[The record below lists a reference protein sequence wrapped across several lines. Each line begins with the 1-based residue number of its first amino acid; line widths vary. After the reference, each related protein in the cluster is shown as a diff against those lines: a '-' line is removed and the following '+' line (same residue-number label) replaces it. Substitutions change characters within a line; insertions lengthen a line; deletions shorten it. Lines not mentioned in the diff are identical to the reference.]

1 MRYAILASITI
12 SQLGFVSAYIIF
24 VSENLQAF
32 VLAITNCA
40 KLLGIQYFIL
50 LQMVIFLPLVLIRN
64 LAKLSTTALVA
75 DAFILA
81 GLIYIFGS
89 EAAIMADRGH
99 ADVAFFNAKDWP
111 LLIGYV
117 LARDKW
123 DASYSTS
130 AHRTAVFSFEGIG
143 LVIPITDAMKEPRKF
158 PKVLTGVMLFLMGE
172 YTPQNIHLLYDAAA
186 DMHPCTKSSSA
197 VAASCLI

>member
-1 MRYAILASITI
+1 MRYAILTSITV

-24 VSENLQAF
+24 VSENLQSF

-50 LQMVIFLPLVLIRN
+50 LQMIVFLPLALVRN

-89 EAAIMADRGH
+89 EAAIMARNGH
-99 ADVAFFNAKDWP
+99 AKVGLFNAKGRPVLRGGD
-111 LLIGYV
+111 LIIKR
-117 LARDKW
+117 LK
-123 DASYSTS
+123 
-130 AHRTAVFSFEGIG
+130 
-143 LVIPITDAMKEPRKF
+143 
-158 PKVLTGVMLFLMGE
+158 
-172 YTPQNIHLLYDAAA
+172 
-186 DMHPCTKSSSA
+186 C
-197 VAASCLI
+197 